1 MSDLFLSFILGL
13 IQGLTEFLPV
23 SSSAHLL
30 FPNLLF
36 GTNDLGLSFDIAV
49 HTGTLVAVIYYFRS
63 ELTSMTVAVFT
74 NTENVLG
81 HRKLSYQLIL
91 ATLPI
96 VFFGLFASDLVNNNR
111 DSIENIALANII
123 FAALLLLAYK
133 FSSRSKELIQLS
145 VLAAIFIG
153 FFQVFALFPGASRS
167 GTAITAALLIGLN
180 LKDASRFA
188 FLLAIPTILG
198 ALVFLLKDMMS
209 FDGSIDLLP
218 MFIGLITSMVFAFIT
233 IKYFLAFVERIGMY
247 PFVIYRVFL
256 GALLVLLIWV
266 VVFLLTLIKVQN
278 TFSIFLTIW
287 IWRLSMRFLCLAL
300 LSI

>member
-1 MSDLFLSFILGL
+1 MSDLLLSFILGL

-30 FPNLLF
+30 FPSLLF

-49 HTGTLVAVIYYFRS
+49 HAGTLIAVIYYFRS
-63 ELTSMTVAVFT
+63 ELTSMTQAVLT

-81 HRKLSYQLIL
+81 HRRLSYQLVL

-96 VFFGLFASDLVNNNR
+96 VFFGLFASEMVTNNR
-111 DSIENIALANII
+111 DNIENIALANII
-123 FAALLLLAYK
+123 FAALLLVAYK
-133 FSSRSKELIQLS
+133 FSSRAMELIQLS
-145 VLAAIFIG
+145 ILAAIFIG
-153 FFQVFALFPGASRS
+153 VFQVFALFPGASRS

-209 FDGSIDLLP
+209 FHGSIDLLP
-218 MFIGLITSMVFAFIT
+218 MLVGFVTSMVFAFLT
-233 IKYFLAFVERIGMY
+233 IKYFLVFVEKIGMY

-256 GALLVLLIWV
+256 GALLVLLI
-266 VVFLLTLIKVQN
+266 
-278 TFSIFLTIW
+278 
-287 IWRLSMRFLCLAL
+287 
-300 LSI
+300 

>member
-1 MSDLFLSFILGL
+1 MSDLLLSFILGL

-30 FPNLLF
+30 FPTLLF

-49 HTGTLVAVIYYFRS
+49 HAGTLIAVIYYFRS
-63 ELTSMTVAVFT
+63 ELTSMAQAVLT
-74 NTENVLG
+74 NTENLLG
-81 HRKLSYQLIL
+81 HRRLSYQLVL

-96 VFFGLFASDLVNNNR
+96 VFFGLFASEMVTNNR
-111 DSIENIALANII
+111 DNIESIALANII
-123 FAALLLLAYK
+123 FAALLLVAYK
-133 FSSRSKELIQLS
+133 FSSRAMELIQLS
-145 VLAAIFIG
+145 ILAAIFIG
-153 FFQVFALFPGASRS
+153 VFQVFALFLGASRS

-218 MFIGLITSMVFAFIT
+218 MLVGFVTSMVFAFLT
-233 IKYFLAFVERIGMY
+233 IKYFLVFVEKIGMY
-247 PFVIYRVFL
+247 PFVLYRVFL
-256 GALLVLLIWV
+256 GALLVLLI
-266 VVFLLTLIKVQN
+266 
-278 TFSIFLTIW
+278 
-287 IWRLSMRFLCLAL
+287 
-300 LSI
+300 